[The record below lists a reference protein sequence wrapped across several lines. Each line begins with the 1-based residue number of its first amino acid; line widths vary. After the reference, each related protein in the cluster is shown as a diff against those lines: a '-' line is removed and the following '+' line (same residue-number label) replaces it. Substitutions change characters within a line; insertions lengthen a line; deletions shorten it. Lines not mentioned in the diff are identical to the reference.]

1 MKTYIRNI
9 LRYFSIIYT
18 IASIGAA
25 IFITLDNR
33 SAVLGVGI
41 FWGLLLLCFIC
52 SLVSTFILES
62 EKECSKKQ
70 AISRIIIHIIIIY
83 GVIFCGGL
91 ICEWIT
97 IRNIGECL
105 GFSLMFFVIY
115 AGIWIAMYKRD
126 NKEAQEFNK
135 RIKYFKEEKED

>member
-25 IFITLDNR
+25 SFITLHSRD
-33 SAVLGVGI
+33 AVLGVEI
-41 FWGLLLLCFIC
+41 FWELLLLCFIC

-70 AISRIIIHIIIIY
+70 AIFRIIIHIIILY
-83 GVIFCGGL
+83 GIIFCSGL
-91 ICEWIT
+91 IFEWIT
-97 IRNIGECL
+97 INNIGECL
-105 GFSLMFFVIY
+105 GFSLMFFAIY
-115 AGIWIAMYKRD
+115 AGIWIAMYKKD
-126 NKEAQEFNK
+126 NRQAQEFNK
-135 RIKYFKEEKED
+135 IIKYFNEEKED